1 MDELIASVLEDLV
14 MGQNEFFGTT
24 IARLRPVARD
34 TQLTRFFNNQLVMM
48 ELINRVHNNYVRR
61 EAASALITLGLATPA
76 TFTDPVTVAPT
87 GAQVQAA
94 TESIPAPVDSHCAIC
109 QELMEGRVTR
119 IRDCGHMYHRTCF
132 SQWFSMSVRC
142 PVCRHDIREVGPAAE
157 TQPAGE

>member
-14 MGQNEFFGTT
+14 GGQNEFFGTT
-24 IARLRPVARD
+24 IARLRPATRD
-34 TQLTRFFNNQLVMM
+34 AQLTRFFNNQLVLM

-87 GAQVQAA
+87 TAQIQTAI
-94 TESIPAPVDSHCAIC
+94 ESVPAPVDSHCAIC
-109 QELMEGRVTR
+109 QETMEGRITR
-119 IRDCGHMYHRTCF
+119 IRHCGHMYHRSCF

-142 PVCRHDIREVGPAAE
+142 PVCRYDIREAGQAAE
-157 TQPAGE
+157 TQLGGE